1 MVAILL
7 LINILYALLLVVG
20 GLIATIPTGAG
31 GSIPDEVLHGSAS
44 GLQAA
49 LLFWFFG
56 IRMRPRRAIV
66 AGVVCATL
74 FGAMVE
80 ALQLLQPARTVE
92 LKDLLANA
100 VGACLVGVVIA
111 LVGRSRS

>member
-7 LINILYALLLVVG
+7 LINILYAILLVVG
-20 GLIATIPTGAG
+20 GLIAIPTGAG
-31 GSIPDEVLHGSAS
+31 GSVPDEALHGSAY

-80 ALQLLQPARTVE
+80 ALQLLQPARTAE
-92 LKDLLANA
+92 LKELLANA
-100 VGACLVGVVIA
+100 VGACLVGAVIA
-111 LVGRSRS
+111 LLGRSRS